1 MIFNIASWRPL
12 AFGLAVAGLL
22 AAPAS
27 AQTLLLAERV
37 VVCAGC
43 HGEGG
48 NSVIENIPSLAGQP
62 DFFVMNQLILMRE
75 GVRPVEAMASFVKD
89 LKDDEIVALADHFS
103 KQKPQRSQETIDPA
117 LVARGAMLA
126 AKMRCASCHL
136 PTLTGQQQMPRLAGQ
151 RVDYMLAAMKAF
163 RDNTRAGADT
173 QMTAVIFGASDA
185 DLEAL
190 AHYAASK

>member
-1 MIFNIASWRPL
+1 MILKIASWRPL
-12 AFGLAVAGLL
+12 ALGLAVAGLFAAPL
-22 AAPAS
+22 AA
-27 AQTLLLAERV
+27 QTMPLADRV
-37 VVCAGC
+37 AVCAGC

-48 NSVIENIPSLAGQP
+48 NSAMENIPSLAGQP

-75 GVRPVEAMASFVKD
+75 GVRPVEAMSSFVKE

-103 KQKPQRSQETIDPA
+103 KLKPVRSDEKIDPA
-117 LVARGAMLA
+117 LVARGAALA
-126 AKMRCASCHL
+126 TRLRCASCHL
-136 PTLTGQQQMPRLAGQ
+136 PALTGQQQMPRLAGQ
-151 RVDYMLAAMKAF
+151 RVDYMLYAMKAF
-163 RDNTRAGADT
+163 RDNARAGADT